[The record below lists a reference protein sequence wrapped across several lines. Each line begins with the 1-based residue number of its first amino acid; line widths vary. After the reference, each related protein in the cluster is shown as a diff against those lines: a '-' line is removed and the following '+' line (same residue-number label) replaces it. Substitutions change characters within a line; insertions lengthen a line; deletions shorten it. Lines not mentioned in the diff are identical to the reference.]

1 MHPFAYHEFKEI
13 DVEENRSFVTKAIIK
28 EGFVDLGIKK
38 GDALFVHCSI
48 KSFGFVCGGAQTIIE
63 SLMETVGEEGTLV
76 MPTQSWKNLDPSTG
90 VHWEEPEAWWDLI
103 RANWPAYNKD
113 VTPTNTM
120 GAVAEIFRKW
130 EGTERSNHP
139 ARSVAAWGKYSKFL
153 IENHDLSNIF
163 GIDSPIHKF
172 YNLDGKVLL
181 LGVGYDKNI
190 SLHLADVLANYPSKK
205 NCKESSAVF
214 VNGKREWVTYETL
227 YVDGED
233 FEKIGQAFEED
244 KNNVSIKKIG
254 DGEVRLMNQKQLV
267 DFAVKWIEKNRKL
280 IGSD

>member
-1 MHPFAYHEFKEI
+1 MSKYKIGDKVRISYNSSYNYYLNTDGTSSATSPIVYNKNVANNAITIIFNTATKS
-13 DVEENRSFVTKAIIK
+13 VESFTFNGTPLTTMVTGTLDGNFNNI
-28 EGFVDLGIKK
+28 
-38 GDALFVHCSI
+38 
-48 KSFGFVCGGAQTIIE
+48 SFGFVCGGAQTIIE

-181 LGVGYDKNI
+181 LGVGYDKNT

-227 YVDGED
+227 YVDGGSGA
-233 FEKIGQAFEED
+233 KI
-244 KNNVSIKKIG
+244 
-254 DGEVRLMNQKQLV
+254 
-267 DFAVKWIEKNRKL
+267 KL
-280 IGSD
+280 I